1 MLFEVWAPHAE
12 RVGLHVEGRTRSME
26 RDPAR
31 RGWWRAE
38 AEAGHGTRYGFALD
52 EGPPLPDPRSRRQP
66 DGPEG
71 LSAVVDH
78 SRFRWER
85 EWFGRPL
92 PGAVLYELHIGTF
105 THEGTFDA
113 AAERLP
119 HLAELGITH
128 VELMPVCPFPGT
140 HGWGYDGVAPWAVH
154 EPYGG
159 PEGLARFVDAAHG
172 HGLGVVLD
180 VVHNHLG
187 PSGNHLPAFGPYFT
201 ETHHTPWGAA
211 VNLDAPGSDEVRAYF
226 IGSALAW
233 LRDYRLDGL
242 RLDAVHALRD
252 TRARHFL
259 AELSAAVDGLAAR
272 TGRPL
277 FLIGESDLN
286 DPRTTAPR
294 EAGGHGLHGQ
304 WNDDFHHALH
314 TFLTG
319 ERQGYYADFAAE
331 GPGALVKTLMSGFF
345 HDGSHSGF
353 RGRRHGSPLNT
364 HTTPAYRLLGY
375 AQTHDQIGNR
385 AVGDRL
391 SATLSPG
398 LLACAATIVLCSPFT
413 PMLFMGEEWGAR
425 TPWQYFTDHQDPEL
439 AEAVRNGRRRE
450 FAAHGW
456 AAGDIPDPQDPA
468 TRLRSCLDWREPDRE
483 PHRALLDWH
492 RRLIALRRAEPA
504 LTDPAWSYTG
514 LSSGSD
520 GCFSFQRGPLRVIVN
535 PGDRPADAWPGP
547 RAGEITEV
555 VAAWRRVELPGA
567 DGRLRLPPESAAVLR
582 CGGGP
587 G

>member
-12 RVGLHVEGRTRSME
+12 RVGLQVDGRDRPMAP
-26 RDPAR
+26 DPGRA
-31 RGWWRAE
+31 GWWRAE
-38 AEAGHGTRYGFALD
+38 AEAGPGTRYGFALD
-52 EGPPLPDPRSRRQP
+52 GGPPLPDPRSRRQP

-113 AAERLP
+113 AAEQLP

-128 VELMPVCPFPGT
+128 VQLMPVCPFPGT

-201 ETHHTPWGAA
+201 DTHHTPWGAA

-226 IGSALAW
+226 LGSALAW
-233 LRDYRLDGL
+233 LRDFRLDGL

-259 AELSAAVDGLAAR
+259 AELSAAVDALAAR

-294 EAGGHGLHGQ
+294 EAGGHGLHAQ

-331 GPGALVKTLMSGFF
+331 GPGALVKTLMGGFF
-345 HDGSHSGF
+345 HDGTHSAF

-364 HTTPAYRLLGY
+364 HTTPAHRLLGY
-375 AQTHDQIGNR
+375 AQTHDQVGNR

-391 SATLSPG
+391 SARLSPG
-398 LLACAATIVLCSPFT
+398 LLACAAAVVLCAPFT

-439 AEAVRNGRRRE
+439 AEAVRSGRRRE

-456 AAGDIPDPQDPA
+456 AAGDVPDPQDPA
-468 TRLRSCLDWREPDRE
+468 TRLRSCLDWREPERE
-483 PHRALLDWH
+483 PHRALLDWY

-504 LTDPAWSYTG
+504 LTDPTWSYTG

-520 GCFSFQRGPLRVIVN
+520 GCFSFQRGPLRVLLN
-535 PGDRPADAWPGP
+535 PGDRPVKTWLGP
-547 RAGEITEV
+547 RTGEVTEV
-555 VAAWRRVELPGA
+555 VAAWRRIELPGP
-567 DGRLRLPPESAAVLR
+567 DGMLRLPPETAAVLR
-582 CGGGP
+582 CGSRR
-587 G
+587 